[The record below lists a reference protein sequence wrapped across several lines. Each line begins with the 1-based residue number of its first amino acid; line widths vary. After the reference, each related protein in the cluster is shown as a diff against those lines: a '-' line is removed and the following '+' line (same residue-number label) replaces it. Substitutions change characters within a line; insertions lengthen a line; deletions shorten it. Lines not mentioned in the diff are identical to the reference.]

1 MSSKILIIEDDT
13 VILRFLNLAIKTE
26 GYETSTSNNG
36 VFGINLFINSSP
48 DLILLDLGL
57 PDIDGMDV
65 IKEIRK
71 SANTPIIVI
80 SARETEQD
88 KVKALDSGANDF
100 ITKPF
105 NIGEVLARVRVWL
118 REKSNP
124 ENEST
129 FEFMDLFVDF
139 EKRMITVE
147 EKEVHFT
154 PIEYK
159 LLELLIQYKGK
170 VLTHQFIQNRIWGY
184 STVDDY
190 QTLRV
195 FMASIRRKIEGEGI
209 PHHYILTEVGVGY
222 RFRDC

>member
-1 MSSKILIIEDDT
+1 MSFKILLIEDDP

-26 GYETSTSNNG
+26 GYETSTANNG
-36 VFGINLFINSSP
+36 VFGVNMFINSSP

-88 KVKALDSGANDF
+88 KVQALDSGANDF

-118 REKSNP
+118 REKPNS

-129 FEFMDLFVDF
+129 FELLDLFVDF
-139 EKRMITVE
+139 EKRIITVAG
-147 EKEVHFT
+147 KEVHFT

-159 LLELLIQYKGK
+159 LLELLIQHKGK
-170 VLTHQFIQNRIWGY
+170 VLTHNFIQNKIWGY

-190 QTLRV
+190 QSLRV
-195 FMASIRRKIEGEGI
+195 FMASIRRKIETEDKSCQ
-209 PHHYILTEVGVGY
+209 YILTEVGVGY
-222 RFRDC
+222 RFRDS

>member
-26 GYETSTSNNG
+26 GYETSSSNNG
-36 VFGINLFINSSP
+36 VIGINLFINSSP

-71 SANTPIIVI
+71 SSNTPIIVI

-88 KVKALDSGANDF
+88 KIKALDSGANDF

-105 NIGEVLARVRVWL
+105 NIGEVLAWVRVWL
-118 REKSNP
+118 REKPNT

-139 EKRMITVE
+139 EKRFITVE
-147 EKEVHFT
+147 KKEVHFT

-170 VLTHQFIQNRIWGY
+170 VLTHRFIQNRIWGY
-184 STVDDY
+184 SSVDDY

-195 FMASIRRKIEGEGI
+195 FMASIRRKLEGEGI
-209 PHHYILTEVGVGY
+209 EHHYILTEVGVGY